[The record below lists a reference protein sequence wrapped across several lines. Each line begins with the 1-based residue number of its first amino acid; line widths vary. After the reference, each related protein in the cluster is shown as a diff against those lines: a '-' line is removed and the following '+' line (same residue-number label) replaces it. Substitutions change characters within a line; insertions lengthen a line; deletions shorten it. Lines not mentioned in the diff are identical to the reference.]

1 MRTVMLWGG
10 SVGFFLAAASGLSAE
25 KPLDVI
31 LRDAAI
37 ACLVGGWLLRW
48 WWMQLERALTETME
62 IRRVRA
68 QQEADAEQAA
78 AKHSTA
84 TMSSSPSASRR
95 EAVNPALSRAAPAA
109 PAMSVRP

>member
-10 SVGFFLAAASGLSAE
+10 SAGFFLAAASGLSAD
-25 KPLDVI
+25 KQLDVI

-48 WWMQLERALTETME
+48 WWSQLERALTETME

-68 QQEADAEQAA
+68 EQEAEAEQAA
-78 AKHSTA
+78 AKNNSA
-84 TMSSSPSASRR
+84 TMPSSSRSRR
-95 EAVNPALSRAAPAA
+95 EAANPALSRSAPPA
-109 PAMSVRP
+109 PAMPARP